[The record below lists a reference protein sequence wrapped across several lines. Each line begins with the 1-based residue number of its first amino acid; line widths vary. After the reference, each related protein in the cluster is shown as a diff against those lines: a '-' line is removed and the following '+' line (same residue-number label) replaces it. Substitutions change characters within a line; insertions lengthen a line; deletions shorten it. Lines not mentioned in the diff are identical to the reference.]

1 MDEDTIFPVFSSMST
16 CELTFLIALQ
26 LELDD
31 DEDVLGP
38 RSSVGGNFDFILV
51 FNTFKIQ

>member
-31 DEDVLGP
+31 DEDVHGP
-38 RSSVGGNFDFILV
+38 RSSAGGNFNFILV
-51 FNTFKIQ
+51 FNTI